1 MWFCYIYTVI
11 MRDNKYLLNTVMSV
25 NKTFYG
31 AMGQIVLD
39 VKKLTFWWG
48 FKDKPQSGCTM

>member
-1 MWFCYIYTVI
+1 